1 MHIMLSKKEKKTWE
15 KVSNDPKERLD
26 KDYSI
31 NGRNIHFCQCIRF
44 VFLPDNMIVGEA
56 KIQIWYDFLDKLS
69 SLKSSG
75 LLVSLPQWTL
85 AKLNVLSIYRVV
97 FGLERAVFL
106 DVGSAVNHWANLGQ
120 FPLFS
125 VQWEMRC
132 AFIGQ
137 KWCYIYVAA
146 LGGKAS
152 EFSSSVPIAWR
163 RGAGVTIAYRICS
176 SGGTLVF
183 INRKLGNPCW
193 QHKRGGSKY

>member
-1 MHIMLSKKEKKTWE
+1 MKKGLIILSLIIDKE
-15 KVSNDPKERLD
+15 N
-26 KDYSI
+26 
-31 NGRNIHFCQCIRF
+31 CIQF
-44 VFLPDNMIVGEA
+44 VFLPYNMIVRQLLGEA
-56 KIQIWYDFLDKLS
+56 EMQIWYDFLDKLS

-97 FGLERAVFL
+97 FGLEERAFFL

-146 LGGKAS
+146 LGGKAA

-163 RGAGVTIAYRICS
+163 GAGGAGVPIAYS
-176 SGGTLVF
+176 VSVV
-183 INRKLGNPCW
+183 
-193 QHKRGGSKY
+193 

>member
-1 MHIMLSKKEKKTWE
+1 MIKRI
-15 KVSNDPKERLD
+15 VSDLYFCLIIWLLGICWGD
-26 KDYSI
+26 KNTI
-31 NGRNIHFCQCIRF
+31 F
-44 VFLPDNMIVGEA
+44 
-56 KIQIWYDFLDKLS
+56 FLDKLS

-85 AKLNVLSIYRVV
+85 AKLNVLTFYKVV
-97 FGLERAVFL
+97 FVLERAFFL

-146 LGGKAS
+146 LGGKAA

-163 RGAGVTIAYRICS
+163 GAGAAY
-176 SGGTLVF
+176 
-183 INRKLGNPCW
+183 P
-193 QHKRGGSKY
+193 